1 MNCRS
6 HFVFLIF
13 IIMMSRISFPQEK
26 VDYLPALKSPYLGKK
41 QPGMKSVLFAPDV
54 IPTGQDVHNR
64 VVIFP
69 AGEYLFCNRLTPA
82 KLGDVHREDA
92 KIVDDFRK
100 KASSQTNFRGKDI
113 FAIVTYVNDSTQ
125 ERSARAF
132 IKSVRELGGKYS
144 ESKIY
149 IVLADPTNFPCES
162 LKGDNIV
169 LLPIETDPTLLNY
182 PLAIKAAV
190 AAQVEAIVKDTASTL
205 AWFDP
210 ATLVINSLSE
220 LDLENKYDVAIRPVS
235 LVNTIGLTPG
245 NPPNDYWSPIYKE
258 LGLDYKTVPAYE
270 SVVDEKPIQAYFN
283 CEIFSV
289 DPRLGIF
296 TEWARVL
303 IKFLEDAEYQKNVCN
318 TFLRRLFLH
327 QAVLSGV
334 IISKVDPGDIKPLS
348 IKTGYPFNQHE
359 KLPDKKKIKSL
370 NELSA
375 IIFDYQWDRDPK
387 WIERISI
394 KEPLKEW
401 LIKTY
406 IEYLKLT
413 DNLYRMEGSCNS
425 YLITTKN
432 GSVMIDPAGAT
443 AAPEYFKRVIAKY
456 PLKAI
461 LLTHSHPDHWSNMN
475 VWLTETTIPIIAQRD
490 FMKSSDYRKR
500 LAPFFAR
507 RGAIWARNP
516 LPDPSQT
523 QPFNPIVPTITFID
537 EYTYELGNFHFK
549 MVHTPGETPDQA
561 TIWIPELKAV
571 FVGDNYYEYFINNAT
586 LRGTTTRP
594 MLGYIEALN
603 LALSYNPEFF
613 LAGHGVPVVSE
624 AIIQKTVSNFRDAL
638 LYIYDETLKGINEG
652 KDVYT
657 LMREI
662 KVPNKYLV
670 RPYYGKVEWTVRGIY
685 HEYIGWFDENPASMY
700 ALPASSIYADLV
712 DICGA
717 DELIKRAKTFIED
730 KEYVKALHLTDV
742 LLYSNPNSKRAN
754 ETRLQALEALKA
766 RTQNYIELIWLDYGI
781 RTAKKRIRDQNEH

>member
-1 MNCRS
+1 MRWKRLACS
-6 HFVFLIF
+6 TFILSLFVLASLGTRNTQRIDTDF
-13 IIMMSRISFPQEK
+13 SRQK
-26 VDYLPALKSPYLGKK
+26 GPYLDPLPSGKT
-41 QPGMKSVLFAPDV
+41 PE
-54 IPTGQDVHNR
+54 
-64 VVIFP
+64 IF
-69 AGEYLFCNRLTPA
+69 
-82 KLGDVHREDA
+82 
-92 KIVDDFRK
+92 
-100 KASSQTNFRGKDI
+100 S
-113 FAIVTYVNDSTQ
+113 IVTYVSDNIQ
-125 ERSARAF
+125 ERSTRAF
-132 IKSVRELGGKYS
+132 IKSVREFGGKYRD
-144 ESKIY
+144 SKIY
-149 IVLADPTNFPCES
+149 ILLADPINFPCES
-162 LKGDNIV
+162 LKAENVI
-169 LLPIETDPTLLNY
+169 LLPLKMDPEFRGY
-182 PLAIKAAV
+182 PLAIKAFA
-190 AAQVEAIVKDTASTL
+190 AAQVEQIVKDDVLSL
-205 AWFDP
+205 GWFDP
-210 ATLVINSLSE
+210 ATLVLNSLDE
-220 LDLENKYDVAIRPVS
+220 LDLENQYSAAIRPVS
-235 LVNTIGLTPG
+235 LLNTIGIAPG
-245 NPPNDYWSPIYKE
+245 SEPNDYWSSIYNE
-258 LGLDYKTVPAYE
+258 LGLNYKNVPAYE
-270 SVVDEKPIQAYFN
+270 TVVDEKPIQAYFN

-296 TEWARVL
+296 TEWAKVL
-303 IKFLEDAEYQKNVCN
+303 TKFLKDAEYQKNVCN

-359 KLPDKKKIKSL
+359 RLSNKKKIKSL
-370 NELSA
+370 DELSA
-375 IIFDYQWDRDPK
+375 IIFDYQWDRNPRWREK
-387 WIERISI
+387 IPAKERLSD
-394 KEPLKEW
+394 W
-401 LIKTY
+401 LTDTY
-406 IEYLKLT
+406 IDYIKLT

-425 YLITTKN
+425 YLITTKD

-443 AAPEYFKRVIAKY
+443 AAPEYFKRVIVKY

-461 LLTHSHPDHWSNMN
+461 LLTHSHPDHWNNMD
-475 VWLTETTIPIIAQRD
+475 VWLTETKIPIIAQRD

-523 QPFNPIVPTITFID
+523 QPFDPIVPTVTFTD
-537 EYTYELGNFHFK
+537 EYTYELGGFHFR

-603 LALSYNPEFF
+603 LALSYNPEHF
-613 LAGHGVPVVSE
+613 LTGHGVPVVSE

-685 HEYIGWFDENPASMY
+685 HEYVGWFDENPTSMY

-712 DICGA
+712 EMCGA
-717 DELIKRAKTFIED
+717 DELIKRAETLIEE
-730 KEYVKALHLTDV
+730 KEYVKVLHLTDI
-742 LLYSNPNSKRAN
+742 LLYSNPNSTRAN

-766 RTQNYIELIWLDYGI
+766 GTQNYIELIWLDYGI
-781 RTAKKRIRDQNEH
+781 RTAKKRIRDRINIKE